1 MILNRSEQF
10 TYPSRK
16 EFQLLGE
23 IMHEVQSL
31 NAASRISH
39 LPLAVAKLVPHEFSA
54 CGIFRIRNC
63 ELNIGY
69 SNYGQEFSHL
79 YASQGFASDPSIQL
93 LQMTRF
99 SVTSSEDTPSL
110 SIPREVISLKLDFG
124 IRSCLS
130 IGVRGVWDTCTYFA
144 FSNFDPRLAPKLR
157 TTMEI
162 MAPHFHLAYL
172 RATMPTEV
180 SENTTTAP
188 TLTGREE
195 EIMRWV
201 AEGKTNWEISV
212 ILHVS
217 LNTVK
222 FHLKN
227 IYQKLGGV
235 ENRWCAVAR
244 WQAQSTGWLL
254 ADAGGDRRRTLPHSS
269 T

>member
-1 MILNRSEQF
+1 MILNRSEQL

-23 IMHEVQSL
+23 IMHQAQSV

-39 LPLAVAKLVPHEFSA
+39 LPLAVSKLVPHEFSA
-54 CGIFRIRNC
+54 CGVFRIRNC

-79 YASQGFASDPSIQL
+79 YATQGFVTDPSIQL

-110 SIPREVISLKLDFG
+110 TVPREVISLKLDFG

-130 IGVRGVWDTCTYFA
+130 IGVRGGPDTCTYFA

-157 TTMEI
+157 TMMQI

-172 RATMPTEV
+172 RATMPSDMIEGTM
-180 SENTTTAP
+180 TLPA
-188 TLTGREE
+188 LTGREE

-244 WQAQSTGWLL
+244 WQAYTTGWLL
-254 ADAGGDRRRTLPHSS
+254 PDAGDTRRTLPPSS
-269 T
+269 A